1 MRKRFVVVL
10 DRSCSFV
17 VFAMLVALAPPACGQ
32 WGSIIR
38 ADSQDLSFPPSVDKF
53 LGVRATGGV
62 GFAVAIDPANGAVT
76 QFCNLLP
83 GTPSWQCTSDRNAK
97 ENFMPVD
104 SMDVL
109 ARVVAMP
116 ISTWNFKGADPALR
130 AIGPTAQD
138 FYAAFHLGNDDKS
151 IATSNLAGVA
161 LAAIQGLYQT
171 MRRKDEQIAAQG
183 QAIARLTGEVAAM
196 RAELDRAMRTL
207 ARNGA
212 LR

>member
-1 MRKRFVVVL
+1 MGKRFVAGLV
-10 DRSCSFV
+10 RPCSFV
-17 VFAMLVALAPPACGQ
+17 VFAIVAVLAAAAWAQSATHGAHAPLAIDQ
-32 WGSIIR
+32 SR
-38 ADSQDLSFPPSVDKF
+38 AS
-53 LGVRATGGV
+53 GG
-62 GFAVAIDPANGAVT
+62 GFTVAIDSANGAVT

-83 GTPSWQCTSDRNAK
+83 GTPGWQCTSDRNAK

-116 ISTWNFKGADPALR
+116 ISTWNFKGADPSLR

-138 FYAAFHLGNDDKS
+138 FYAAFRLGNDDKS

-171 MRRKDEQIAAQG
+171 MRRKDDQIAAQG

-196 RAELDRAMRTL
+196 RGELDRVTRML
-207 ARNGA
+207 ARNGT